1 LDKALA
7 SYSEALALQPHNA
20 IFYLNRG
27 TVFHSQK
34 KPDLA
39 LEDYDQS
46 IAYDPQFASAYY
58 NRGNALQDLKR
69 KPEALEAYQKAID
82 CLPDNVAAYYN
93 QGCVFKDLGQFE
105 EAIKAFD
112 KAIAIQPNHAQALCN
127 RGVAFNSLNQH
138 AQAIASYDR
147 AIAAD
152 PNYAESYCNKA
163 LAELLTGNFEAG
175 WRLYEWRWAMEK
187 MAPNVFATDKP
198 LWTGKEPLK
207 GKTILLTSEQGLGDT
222 LQFSRYARLVKQLG
236 AKVILVVQ
244 PTLVAFL
251 THLEGVDQIITTGDA
266 VPALDYHCPL
276 LSLPLAFDTQL
287 TTIPLPSVGLKAD
300 PEKVAAWQKKLG
312 PQVGPRVGVVWS
324 GSPAHENDHNRSLS
338 FSQLLAVLPSGI
350 TYVSLQKEHSVEDL
364 KQLKQQAHF
373 MEFSSDIESFADTA
387 ALCECVDMVISVDT
401 SVAHLAGALNKPL
414 WVLLPYCPDWRWLT
428 QRDDSPW
435 YPSATL
441 LRQKTAGDWSP
452 VLSALQQTLR
462 GLL

>member
-1 LDKALA
+1 
-7 SYSEALALQPHNA
+7 
-20 IFYLNRG
+20 
-27 TVFHSQK
+27 
-34 KPDLA
+34 
-39 LEDYDQS
+39 
-46 IAYDPQFASAYY
+46 
-58 NRGNALQDLKR
+58 
-69 KPEALEAYQKAID
+69 
-82 CLPDNVAAYYN
+82 
-93 QGCVFKDLGQFE
+93 
-105 EAIKAFD
+105 
-112 KAIAIQPNHAQALCN
+112 LCN
-127 RGVAFNSLNQH
+127 RGVALNNLNQH

-198 LWTGKEPLK
+198 LWSGKEPLE

-222 LQFSRYARLVKQLG
+222 LQFSRYARMVKQLG

-251 THLEGVDQIITTGDA
+251 THLEGVDQIITTGDS

-287 TTIPLPSVGLKAD
+287 TTIPLPSAGLKAD
-300 PEKVAAWQKKLG
+300 TEKVAAWQKKLG
-312 PQVGPRVGVVWS
+312 PKVGPRVGVVWS

-364 KQLKQQAHF
+364 KQLKQQPHF
-373 MEFSSDIESFADTA
+373 LEFSNEIESFADTA

-401 SVAHLAGALNKPL
+401 SVAHLAGAMNKPL

-428 QRDDSPW
+428 QRTDSPW

-441 LRQKTAGDWSP
+441 LRQKSVGDWSP